1 MKYKKAKD
9 ILPEYII
16 EIIQEY
22 VNGEY
27 LYIPIKDNTRK
38 SWGEQSGLRK
48 ELSERNKAIFNK
60 YKQGATI
67 EELVNEYYLTESSI
81 RRIVRQQKIINR
93 NKLFYQE

>member
-22 VNGEY
+22 INGEY
-27 LYIPIKDNTRK
+27 LYIPIKNNKRK

-48 ELSERNKAIFNK
+48 ELSERNNDIFNK
-60 YKQGATI
+60 YKQWATI
-67 EELVNEYYLTESSI
+67 KELVNEYYLTESSI
-81 RRIVRQQKIINR
+81 RRIVRQQKN
-93 NKLFYQE
+93 NK